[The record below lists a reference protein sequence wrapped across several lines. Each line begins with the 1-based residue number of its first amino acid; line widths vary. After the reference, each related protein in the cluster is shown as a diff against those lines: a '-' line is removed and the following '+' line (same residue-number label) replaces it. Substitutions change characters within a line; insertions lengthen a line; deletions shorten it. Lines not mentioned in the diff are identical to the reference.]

1 MYEALRIQNLGQH
14 LNHESPLT
22 YKHLPNPCGRGFRM
36 ICIAQSGG
44 GKTNV
49 VKNLITR
56 DEYGYK
62 QHFGDDIFVIS
73 ETLELDGSW
82 DDVELPE
89 HHKTKE
95 WDEERLD
102 EIIKYSAESTNGTLI
117 VFDDLV
123 CSDAINKYRSTLLD
137 RIFMLG
143 RHSKVNAIFTT
154 QKYNALSPKMRANA
168 THTLCWGVPT
178 VSERKMFL
186 DDNAD
191 VDGVEERFEYAT
203 KEPFSFLY
211 INRLDKTCFRNF
223 EEPLGDG
230 TDDHSSD
237 NISTD
242 PIDEYSHGNTAAGGA
257 APIEPLQDPRQRQ
270 QDRPE
275 AGDYQVYQ

>member
-14 LNHESPLT
+14 LNHESPLAHA
-22 YKHLPNPCGRGFRM
+22 HLPNPCGRGFRM
-36 ICIAQSGG
+36 ICVAQSGG

-56 DEYGYK
+56 DEFGYK
-62 QHFGDDIFVIS
+62 QHFGDDIFIIS

-82 DDVELPE
+82 DDVVLPE
-89 HHKTKE
+89 HHKSKE

-102 EIIKYSAESTNGTLI
+102 EIIKYSAGSSNGTLI

-137 RIFMLG
+137 KIFMLG

-168 THTLCWGVPT
+168 THTLCWGIPT

-191 VDGVEERFEYAT
+191 VEGVEERFEYAT
-203 KEPFSFLY
+203 KEPYSFLY

-223 EEPLGDG
+223 EEPLDAHS
-230 TDDHSSD
+230 DDPPGD
-237 NISTD
+237 NISSD
-242 PIDEYSHGNTAAGGA
+242 PIDEYPHGNPAAGGA
-257 APIEPLQDPRQRQ
+257 TESLALQDPRKRQ

-275 AGDYQVYQ
+275 AGDYTVYQ